1 MIYGA
6 SDEDDWTSEA
16 TWYKANPSLGE
27 TIDIEKVRNA
37 YISAKENV
45 AEENIFRQLRLN
57 QWVKQSTRWM
67 QMDKWN
73 ACAFFVNEE
82 ELIGRTCYGGL
93 DLSSTSD
100 ITAFVLVFPPRND
113 EEKYII
119 LPYCWIPE
127 DNMRLRVRRDHV
139 PYDVWAAEGSLET
152 TEGNVIHYGFIE
164 KFIEEL
170 GTKYHIKEIAFDRW
184 GATQMVQ
191 DLEGMGF
198 TVVPFG
204 QGYKDM
210 SPPTKELM
218 KLTLEERIAHGG
230 HKVLRWMMDNVYVR
244 QNPAGNIK
252 MDKEMKSIF
261 DKITKFR
268 KKRAEEKALQEEP
281 VKESSLSEDALPE
294 EFDVST
300 MQKTK
305 IQKGMSSTMSVNRN
319 IDNLMNQLEETFSQR
334 LLRMIDERGMTDS
347 EAYTKAYVDR
357 RHFSKIRKD
366 VNYVPNKKTV
376 LAFTIAL
383 ELSLD
388 EAKDLLAS
396 AGFALSRSSKTDIIV
411 AYFLQNKIYDMFEI
425 NDVLDAY
432 GQPVF

>member
-1 MIYGA
+1 
-6 SDEDDWTSEA
+6 
-16 TWYKANPSLGE
+16 
-27 TIDIEKVRNA
+27 
-37 YISAKENV
+37 
-45 AEENIFRQLRLN
+45 
-57 QWVKQSTRWM
+57 
-67 QMDKWN
+67 
-73 ACAFFVNEE
+73 
-82 ELIGRTCYGGL
+82 
-93 DLSSTSD
+93 
-100 ITAFVLVFPPRND
+100 
-113 EEKYII
+113 
-119 LPYCWIPE
+119 
-127 DNMRLRVRRDHV
+127 
-139 PYDVWAAEGSLET
+139 
-152 TEGNVIHYGFIE
+152 
-164 KFIEEL
+164 
-170 GTKYHIKEIAFDRW
+170 
-184 GATQMVQ
+184 
-191 DLEGMGF
+191 
-198 TVVPFG
+198 
-204 QGYKDM
+204 
-210 SPPTKELM
+210 
-218 KLTLEERIAHGG
+218 
-230 HKVLRWMMDNVYVR
+230 
-244 QNPAGNIK
+244 

-268 KKRAEEKALQEEP
+268 KKRAEEKALEKET
-281 VKESSLSEDALPE
+281 VKESGLSEEALPE

-347 EAYTKAYVDR
+347 ETYTKAYVDR